1 MSSLAPTPD
10 LLCLLYD
17 QHRNYTAELGRTH
30 QVLSKLYKKI
40 AKVEKALAERER
52 KERHLTRNKRKK
64 LQWTRVHTKQ
74 TIKNVG
80 LQQANLHDAL
90 RQSNNL
96 IASSEYV
103 AYRPPMMTPCF
114 GHYDPPSR
122 YLFSPLSPAFT
133 PYTPVVQ
140 HGPNAQSQIQYW
152 DLSSLPERQ
161 ASLSPYGSRSA
172 DSGFHEP
179 HILGLDT
186 ITEGERLINAQ
197 HVYAREMMSRFNF
210 HANDML
216 TATANDDDQTHDPG
230 REVVPDLE
238 GLVSPTTCVGAP
250 DTSTARLHKRC
261 VSANAVQLNT
271 DSLAPPS
278 TKRGTSVGPVPDKRE
293 KIPASGLAGD
303 QK

>member
-1 MSSLAPTPD
+1 MSSLASTPD
-10 LLCLLYD
+10 VLLLYD

-52 KERHLTRNKRKK
+52 KERHLTRKERKK

-74 TIKNVG
+74 TIKNVEV
-80 LQQANLHDAL
+80 QQMNLHDAL

-103 AYRPPMMTPCF
+103 AYRSPIMTPWF
-114 GHYDPPSR
+114 GHCDPPSP

-140 HGPNAQSQIQYW
+140 HGPSAQSQTQYW

-179 HILGLDT
+179 QVPGLNT

-210 HANDML
+210 DANNL
-216 TATANDDDQTHDPG
+216 LATAANDDGQTHSPERD
-230 REVVPDLE
+230 VVPDLG
-238 GLVSPTTCVGAP
+238 GLVSPTTCVGAS
-250 DTSTARLHKRC
+250 DTSTARSHKRC

-271 DSLAPPS
+271 DRLAPPS

-293 KIPASGLAGD
+293 KIPASGLDGD